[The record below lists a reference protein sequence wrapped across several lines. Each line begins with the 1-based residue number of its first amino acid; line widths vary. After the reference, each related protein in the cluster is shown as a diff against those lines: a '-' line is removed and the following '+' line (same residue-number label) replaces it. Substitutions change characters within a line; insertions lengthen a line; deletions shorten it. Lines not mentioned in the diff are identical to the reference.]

1 LNSTEYIKFVVGK
14 VEKDFLNLGNSL
26 EYIKVMTILQSL
38 KSSENILRD
47 IYILSG
53 TKKLRQLSYYII
65 FILKKMESG
74 RITIDNFIENLN
86 TDKKFITTYLQ
97 TYYNLEPVANE
108 PEIEEETKF
117 IFDAHSDE
125 EETIETVYS
134 LAENSF
140 KVEQSDN
147 ELITEEFKELTITDD
162 DFTNDYSL
170 ELVHNNVGNNENEIP
185 VEKEHNV
192 FELPDSEDKTKEE
205 IAQEELFIN
214 KGSTSKITS
223 EEETTLGEF
232 FETLD
237 KNQSVIEPET
247 NFSEEINSE
256 DTKETISDSDF
267 FNTPEEIEN
276 LKKQDEEVIEKLE
289 QIEAET
295 NTEIINSAFLDYQS
309 EVFEKNKTIT
319 GLLDDLDL
327 LINSNIPS
335 QELKVELHHEICS
348 LASSLRDYSQKMSF
362 EIITKVYSIIANT
375 LDEKFKDL
383 ISSSEYIN
391 TIKESIEGVEK
402 LIRGEELKGFK
413 STISKLEDIEKDF
426 TDLLYK
432 RKQYEKKQFDFG
444 EEERKIIDDFKDNSE
459 RNAYLALK
467 EKIAELENNFNKIND
482 TANKL
487 LPAEYLR
494 KLSVT
499 FTNFREIA
507 NIARILEKNKIAQLA
522 EAGYLFVKFIQNY
535 RINPYQ
541 KETSEAIEYLIF
553 SFKMI
558 YFEKPVKDLD
568 LFITFLNDPV
578 QIFHHKNK

>member
-1 LNSTEYIKFVVGK
+1 MNSTEYIKFVVGK

-86 TDKKFITTYLQ
+86 TDKNFITTYLQ

-117 IFDAHSDE
+117 IFDSHQEE

-134 LAENSF
+134 LAENTF

-147 ELITEEFKELTITDD
+147 ELITEEFKEVTITDD
-162 DFTNDYSL
+162 NFANDYSL
-170 ELVHNNVGNNENEIP
+170 ELVHNNVGNDVSDISL
-185 VEKEHNV
+185 EKENNV
-192 FELPDSEDKTKEE
+192 FELPKSDNKTKEE
-205 IAQEELFIN
+205 IAQEELFN
-214 KGSTSKITS
+214 NQDSSPKGIY
-223 EEETTLGEF
+223 EEETTLGDF
-232 FETLD
+232 FETLGD
-237 KNQSVIEPET
+237 NKSTIESESKLP
-247 NFSEEINSE
+247 EEI
-256 DTKETISDSDF
+256 ISDETQEKILDSEF
-267 FNTPEEIEN
+267 INTPEEIKN
-276 LKKQDEEVIEKLE
+276 HNKQDEEVIEKLE
-289 QIEAET
+289 QIESET
-295 NTEIINSAFLDYQS
+295 NTEVINSAFLDYQT
-309 EVFEKNKTIT
+309 EVFEKNNTIV

-327 LINSNIPS
+327 LINSKNPDPVS
-335 QELKVELHHEICS
+335 KVELHHEICS
-348 LASSLRDYSQKMSF
+348 IASSLRDYSQNMSF

-375 LDEKFKDL
+375 IDEKFKDL

-391 TIKESIEGVEK
+391 VIKESIEGVEK

-413 STISKLEDIEKDF
+413 TTISKLEDIEKDF
-426 TDLLYK
+426 SDLLNK

-444 EEERKIIDDFKDNSE
+444 EEERKIIEDFKDNSE

-499 FTNFREIA
+499 FTNFREIV

-541 KETSEAIEYLIF
+541 KETTEAIEYLIF